1 MSKPS
6 KAHLTFFKTQLAKRT
21 NFSESDVDEALV
33 SELRKRFMDHFN
45 LFETSKVDSIVNI
58 NVIRALVRSNFTT
71 ATSLTVVVRST
82 DDTEEIDDDQTNNRS
97 AGAFIANTKS
107 TLDNLMPG
115 VDHTD
120 LLHSLFKK
128 AKTHLNK
135 YSAKKNTASTS
146 KLESLQRQLAEKK
159 TGP

>member
-58 NVIRALVRSNFTT
+58 NVIRALVRSNFTK
-71 ATSLTVVVRST
+71 VVSRVDELVVPT
-82 DDTEEIDDDQTNNRS
+82 PNR
-97 AGAFIANTKS
+97 
-107 TLDNLMPG
+107 L
-115 VDHTD
+115 
-120 LLHSLFKK
+120 
-128 AKTHLNK
+128 
-135 YSAKKNTASTS
+135 
-146 KLESLQRQLAEKK
+146 RQS
-159 TGP
+159 